1 MVCSFHV
8 FHSPMVD
15 SIPNIQKKKDLG
27 KSGCTEKQALVEK
40 TAHIKSITRRDEFQV
55 KGELSQRNSL

>member
-1 MVCSFHV
+1 
-8 FHSPMVD
+8 MVD

-40 TAHIKSITRRDEFQV
+40 TAHFKSITRRDEFQV